1 MLDSLEPPHVESG
14 KKNVGSPTITREPN
28 MTALTTDELIAW
40 VNETSARWQAH
51 LAAHPQVLDLPCDIR
66 EGATVRDLL
75 HHIVVVELRYAERL
89 NDLPITPYEQIAKDS
104 VDGLF
109 EMHTR
114 TMTLL
119 RQAIAKPNT
128 NWDEDLE
135 FPTRRAGTLK
145 ARRRTIV
152 VHMLMHSIRHY
163 AQLGTIAR
171 HGGAAPDW
179 FGDYLLMDLI
189 RT

>member
-1 MLDSLEPPHVESG
+1 
-14 KKNVGSPTITREPN
+14 

-40 VNETSARWQAH
+40 VNETSRRWQAH
-51 LAAHPQVLDLPCDIR
+51 LIAHPQVLELDCDIR
-66 EGATVRDLL
+66 EGARVRDLV
-75 HHIVVVELRYAERL
+75 HHIVAVELRYAERL
-89 NDLPITPYEQIAKDS
+89 NDLPISSYDAVPNDT
-104 VDGLF
+104 VDHLYDTHARA
-109 EMHTR
+109 MS
-114 TMTLL
+114 LL
-119 RQAIAKPNT
+119 QQAIAAPNT

-135 FPTRRAGTLK
+135 FPTRSAGTLT

-179 FGDYLLMDLI
+179 LGDYLLMDLI
-189 RT
+189 R

>member
-1 MLDSLEPPHVESG
+1 
-14 KKNVGSPTITREPN
+14 

-40 VNETSARWQAH
+40 VNETSSRWQAH
-51 LAAHPQVLDLPCDIR
+51 LATHPQVLDLPCDIR

-89 NDLPITPYEQIAKDS
+89 NDLPLTTYEQIAKDS
-104 VDGLF
+104 LDVLF
-109 EMHTR
+109 ATHAR
-114 TMTLL
+114 AITLL
-119 RQAIAKPNT
+119 QQAIATPNT

-135 FPTRRAGTLK
+135 FPTRSAGTLK

-171 HGGAAPDW
+171 HGGAAADW
-179 FGDYLLMDLI
+179 LGDYLLMDLI
-189 RT
+189 RK

>member
-1 MLDSLEPPHVESG
+1 
-14 KKNVGSPTITREPN
+14 

-40 VNETSARWQAH
+40 VDETSSRWHAH
-51 LAAHPQVLDLPCDIR
+51 LAKHPQILELACDIR
-66 EGATVRDLL
+66 EGATVRDLV

-89 NDLPITPYEQIAKDS
+89 NNLPITNYDEIGKDS
-104 VDGLF
+104 LDVLYSTHARA
-109 EMHTR
+109 MS
-114 TMTLL
+114 LL
-119 RQAIAKPNT
+119 QQAVVVAET

-135 FPTRRAGTLK
+135 FPTRSAGTLK

-171 HGGAAPDW
+171 HGGAPQDW
-179 FGDYLLMDLI
+179 LGDYLLMDLI
-189 RT
+189 R

>member
-1 MLDSLEPPHVESG
+1 
-14 KKNVGSPTITREPN
+14 
-28 MTALTTDELIAW
+28 MTALTTDELINW
-40 VNETSARWQAH
+40 INETSSRWQAH

-75 HHIVVVELRYAERL
+75 HHIVVVALRYAERL
-89 NDLPITPYEQIAKDS
+89 NDLPITSYEQVAKDS
-104 VDGLF
+104 TDALF
-109 EMHTR
+109 AIHAR
-114 TMTLL
+114 AIALL
-119 RQAIAKPNT
+119 RDALAKTDT

-135 FPTRRAGTLK
+135 FPTRSAGTLK

-171 HGGAAPDW
+171 HGGAPANW
-179 FGDYLLMDLI
+179 VGDYLLMDLI
-189 RT
+189 RTHTK

>member
-1 MLDSLEPPHVESG
+1 
-14 KKNVGSPTITREPN
+14 

-40 VNETSARWQAH
+40 VNETSSRWQTH
-51 LAAHPQVLDLPCDIR
+51 LATHPQVLDLPCDIR

-89 NDLPITPYEQIAKDS
+89 NELPITSYEQIAKDP
-104 VDGLF
+104 VAGLF
-109 EMHTR
+109 EVHAR
-114 TMTLL
+114 AIALL
-119 RQAIAKPNT
+119 QQTIAKPNT

-135 FPTRRAGTLK
+135 FPTRSAGTLQ

-179 FGDYLLMDLI
+179 LGDYLLMDLI
-189 RT
+189 RDR